1 MTNEKPLYLYSTII
15 TNLLTNCIIFALHS
29 FDKFTDTCVFN
40 FNYIGISSNWTI
52 LFVFYLCGSRKCH
65 INKTILQNNYHC
77 SRLHEIF
84 GSQPEACFAFYVK
97 LQQRQVYLFWWH
109 ISNNVYTFVVKID
122 QLHLF

>member
-15 TNLLTNCIIFALHS
+15 TNLLTNCIIFALHI
-29 FDKFTDTCVFN
+29 TDTCVFN

-77 SRLHEIF
+77 SCLHEIF
-84 GSQPEACFAFYVK
+84 GSQPEACFAF
-97 LQQRQVYLFWWH
+97 
-109 ISNNVYTFVVKID
+109 
-122 QLHLF
+122 

>member
-29 FDKFTDTCVFN
+29 FDN
-40 FNYIGISSNWTI
+40 NYIGISSNWTI

-84 GSQPEACFAFYVK
+84 GRQPEACFAFYVK
-97 LQQRQVYLFWWH
+97 LQQRQVYLF
-109 ISNNVYTFVVKID
+109 
-122 QLHLF
+122 